1 MMKKTLLGTLVLGLG
16 LVLAGCGT
24 QASSSTKGKTL
35 NVGILQIVQ
44 HGSLDEARQGFK
56 AGLNQELKAHN
67 KSTKINY
74 HYLNAQGDQSNLNT
88 MSQQLVQQ
96 KNDLLLGIAT
106 PAAQALAKKTTTTPT
121 LVTAVTD
128 LKAASLVKSDQKPG
142 TNVSG
147 TSDLTPVG
155 LQLKLLKSLTKGNKP
170 LGIMYNSSEE
180 NSVLQV
186 KLAKKYAKQ
195 HHIALKV
202 VSATSTN
209 DIASV
214 LAGLEGKISGLYL
227 PTDNLMASAMKTIG
241 QKAKAAKLPV
251 VTGSIE
257 MAEDGGTATYGL
269 NYRDLGKQTGKMAY
283 QVLINHKK
291 PQTMPV
297 ETAKTLHLYVNKAN
311 TKAIGLTTDQVK
323 SPK

>member
-1 MMKKTLLGTLVLGLG
+1 MMKKTILGSLVIGLG
-16 LVLAGCGT
+16 LILAGCAT
-24 QASSSTKGKTL
+24 QKATGNDQISIG
-35 NVGILQIVQ
+35 VLQVVQ
-44 HGSLDEARQGFK
+44 HGSLDQARKGFK
-56 AGLNQELKAHN
+56 AGLAAALKAHH
-67 KSTKINY
+67 KSVKVTY

-88 MSQQLVQQ
+88 MSQQLTQQ

-106 PAAQALAKKTTTTPT
+106 PAAQALAKKDHTTPT

-128 LKAASLVKSDQKPG
+128 LQAAGLVKTAKRPQ

-155 LQLKLLKSLTKGNKP
+155 KQLKLLASLTTGKKP
-170 LGIMYNSSEE
+170 LGVMYNSSEE

-186 KLAKKYAKQ
+186 KLAKRYAAK
-195 HHIALKV
+195 HHLNLKV

-214 LAGLEGKISGLYL
+214 LAGLQGKVSGLYL

-269 NYRDLGKQTGKMAY
+269 NYYDLGKQTGKMAY
-283 QVLINHKK
+283 QVLINKRK
-291 PQTMPV
+291 PQTLPV
-297 ETAKTLHLYVNKAN
+297 ENAAKLHLYVNRANAKAL
-311 TKAIGLTTDQVK
+311 GLATSDIHQ
-323 SPK
+323 P

>member
-1 MMKKTLLGTLVLGLG
+1 MKKLLISSVVLGLG
-16 LVLAGCGT
+16 LLLAGCQQRATGN
-24 QASSSTKGKTL
+24 QGYQ
-35 NVGILQIVQ
+35 VGILQVVQ
-44 HGSLDEARQGFK
+44 HGSLDQARNGFK
-56 AGLNQELKAHN
+56 VGLRQALKAHG
-67 KSTKINY
+67 KSTKVTY

-128 LKAASLVKSDQKPG
+128 LKAASLVKSAAKPQ

-155 LQLKLLKSLTKGNKP
+155 KQLKLLKSLTTGNRP
-170 LGIMYNSSEE
+170 LGVMYNSSEE

-186 KLAKKYAKQ
+186 KLAKQYAQ
-195 HHIALKV
+195 RHYLNLKI

-214 LAGLEGKISGLYL
+214 LAGLKGQISGLYL
-227 PTDNLMASAMKTIG
+227 PTDNLMASAMKMIG
-241 QKAKAAKLPV
+241 QKAKAADLPV

-269 NYRDLGKQTGKMAY
+269 NYYDLGKQTGKMAY
-283 QVLINHKK
+283 RVLVKRQK
-291 PQTMPV
+291 PQTLPV
-297 ETAKTLHLYVNKAN
+297 ETAKHLHLYVNRAN
-311 TKAIGLTTDQVK
+311 AKSIGLKADQIK
-323 SPK
+323 QP

>member
-1 MMKKTLLGTLVLGLG
+1 MKKIVLSSIVLGLG
-16 LVLAGCGT
+16 LLLAGCST
-24 QASSSTKGKTL
+24 QASSHQQSYS
-35 NVGILQIVQ
+35 VGILQIVQ

-56 AGLNQELKAHN
+56 AGLKQELKAHG
-67 KSTKINY
+67 KSTTVKY

-128 LKAASLVKSDQKPG
+128 LKAASLVKSDSKPG

-155 LQLKLLKSLTKGNKP
+155 LQLKLLKSLSKGNKP

-186 KLAKKYAKQ
+186 KLAKQYAKQ
-195 HHIALKV
+195 HHLTLKV

-269 NYRDLGKQTGKMAY
+269 NYYDLGKQTGKMAY
-283 QVLINHKK
+283 QVLVNHKK

-297 ETAKTLHLYVNKAN
+297 ETAQKLHLYINQAN
-311 TKAIGLTTDQVK
+311 TQAIGLKTSQVK

>member
-1 MMKKTLLGTLVLGLG
+1 MKKLLASSLALLSLGLI
-16 LVLAGCGT
+16 LAGC
-24 QASSSTKGKTL
+24 SSKSSAKSGSL
-35 NVGILQIVQ
+35 NVGILQVVQ

-56 AGLNQELKAHN
+56 AGLKAELRAHG
-67 KSTKINY
+67 KSTKVTY
-74 HYLNAQGDQSNLNT
+74 HYLNAQGDQANLNT

-96 KNDLLLGIAT
+96 KNDLLVGVAT
-106 PAAQALAKKTTTTPT
+106 PAAQALAKKTTSTPT

-128 LKAASLVKSDQKPG
+128 LKAAGLVKANAKPQ

-186 KLAKKYAKQ
+186 KLAKAYAKK
-195 HHIALKV
+195 HHLNLKI

-209 DIASV
+209 DVASV
-214 LAGLEGKISGLYL
+214 LAGLTGKVSGLYL

-241 QKAKAAKLPV
+241 AKAKAANLPV

-257 MAEDGGTATYGL
+257 MAEDGGTATYGI
-269 NYRDLGKQTGKMAY
+269 NYYDLGKQTGKMAY
-283 QVLINHKK
+283 NVLEKHQK
-291 PQTMPV
+291 PQTMAV
-297 ETAKTLHLYVNKAN
+297 QTSKKLHLYINQAN
-311 TKAIGLTTDQVK
+311 TKAIGLKPSQITK
-323 SPK
+323 P

>member
-1 MMKKTLLGTLVLGLG
+1 MMKKGLLTGMALLGLG
-16 LVLAGCGT
+16 LTLAGCSSKSD
-24 QASSSTKGKTL
+24 ASSKGTL
-35 NVGILQIVQ
+35 NVGILQVVQ

-56 AGLNQELKAHN
+56 AGLKQELKAHH
-67 KSTKINY
+67 KSAKVAY
-74 HYLNAQGDQSNLNT
+74 HYLNAQGDQANLNT
-88 MSQQLVQQ
+88 MSQQLSQQ

-106 PAAQALAKKTTTTPT
+106 PAAQALAKKTKTTPT

-128 LKAASLVKSDQKPG
+128 LKAAGLVKANNKPQ

-155 LQLKLLKSLTKGNKP
+155 LQLKLLASLTKGNKP

-186 KLAKKYAKQ
+186 KLAKAYAQK
-195 HHIALKV
+195 HHLKLKV

-209 DIASV
+209 DVASV
-214 LAGLEGKISGLYL
+214 LAGLQGKISGLYL

-257 MAEDGGTATYGL
+257 MAEDGGTATYGID
-269 NYRDLGKQTGKMAY
+269 YYDLGKQTGKMAY
-283 QVLINHKK
+283 NVLENDKK
-291 PQTMPV
+291 PQTMAV
-297 ETAKTLHLYVNKAN
+297 ETSKHLHLYVNKAN
-311 TKAIGLTTDQVK
+311 TKAIGMQPQQIK
-323 SPK
+323 QP

>member
-1 MMKKTLLGTLVLGLG
+1 MKKTILGSLMIGMALILTACSGNG
-16 LVLAGCGT
+16 HGNDD
-24 QASSSTKGKTL
+24 KTVS
-35 NVGILQIVQ
+35 VGILQVVQ
-44 HGSLDEARQGFK
+44 HGSLDQAREGFK
-56 AGLNQELKAHN
+56 AGLNQELKAHH
-67 KSTKINY
+67 SQTKVKY
-74 HYLNAQGDQSNLNT
+74 HYLNAQGDQANLNT

-96 KNDLLLGIAT
+96 KNNLLVGIAT

-128 LKAASLVKSDQKPG
+128 LKAAGLVKSNQQPQ

-147 TSDLTPVG
+147 TSDLMPVG
-155 LQLKLLKSLTKGNKP
+155 KQLKLLKSMTKGNKP
-170 LGIMYNSSEE
+170 IGIMYNSSEE

-186 KLAKKYAKQ
+186 KIAKQ
-195 HHIALKV
+195 YAQQHQLKLKV

-241 QKAKAAKLPV
+241 QKTKAAKLPV

-257 MAEDGGTATYGL
+257 MAQDGGTATYGL
-269 NYRDLGKQTGKMAY
+269 NFYELGEQTGKMAY
-283 QVLINHKK
+283 DVLIKKKK
-291 PQTMPV
+291 PATIAVQT
-297 ETAKTLHLYVNKAN
+297 ADKLHLYVNKAN
-311 TKAIGLTTDQVK
+311 AKAIGLTVDQIK
-323 SPK
+323 QP

>member
-1 MMKKTLLGTLVLGLG
+1 MKKLLASSLALLGLG
-16 LVLAGCGT
+16 LVLAGC
-24 QASSSTKGKTL
+24 STKTSSAKSGNL
-35 NVGILQIVQ
+35 NVGILQVVQ

-56 AGLNQELKAHN
+56 AGLKAELKAHG
-67 KSTKINY
+67 KSTKVTY
-74 HYLNAQGDQSNLNT
+74 HYLNAQGDQANLNT

-128 LKAASLVKSDQKPG
+128 LKAAGLVKANAKPQ

-155 LQLKLLKSLTKGNKP
+155 LQLKLLKSLTTGNKP

-186 KLAKKYAKQ
+186 KLAKAYAKK
-195 HHIALKV
+195 HHLNLKV

-209 DIASV
+209 DVASV
-214 LAGLEGKISGLYL
+214 LAGLTGKVSGLYL

-241 QKAKAAKLPV
+241 AKAKAAKLPV

-257 MAEDGGTATYGL
+257 MAEDGGTATYGI
-269 NYRDLGKQTGKMAY
+269 NYYDLGKQTGKMAY
-283 QVLINHKK
+283 NVLENKQK
-291 PQTMPV
+291 PQTMAV
-297 ETAKTLHLYVNKAN
+297 QTSKKLHLYINQAN
-311 TKAIGLTTDQVK
+311 TKAIGLKPSQITK
-323 SPK
+323 P

>member
-1 MMKKTLLGTLVLGLG
+1 MKKLLTSSMVLLGLG
-16 LVLAGCGT
+16 LVLAGCT
-24 QASSSTKGKTL
+24 SQSSAKSQGL
-35 NVGILQIVQ
+35 SVGILQVVQ

-56 AGLNQELKAHN
+56 AGLRAELKAHG
-67 KSTKINY
+67 KSTKVTY

-88 MSQQLVQQ
+88 MSQQLVSQ
-96 KNDLLLGIAT
+96 KDDLLLGIAT

-128 LKAASLVKSDQKPG
+128 LKAAGLVKSNSQPQ

-155 LQLKLLKSLTKGNKP
+155 LQLKLLASMTTGNKP

-186 KLAKKYAKQ
+186 KLAKAYAKN
-195 HHIALKV
+195 HHLKLKI

-209 DIASV
+209 DVASV
-214 LAGLEGKISGLYL
+214 LASLTGKISGLYL

-241 QKAKAAKLPV
+241 AKAKAAKLPV

-257 MAEDGGTATYGL
+257 MAEDGGTATYGI
-269 NYRDLGKQTGKMAY
+269 NYYDLGKQTGKMAY
-283 QVLINHKK
+283 QVLENHKK
-291 PQTMPV
+291 PQSMAV
-297 ETAKTLHLYVNKAN
+297 ETSKKLHLYVNKAN
-311 TKAIGLTTDQVK
+311 ANAIGLQTSQIK
-323 SPK
+323 KP

>member
-1 MMKKTLLGTLVLGLG
+1 MKKLLASSLALVSLGL
-16 LVLAGCGT
+16 LLAGCSSST
-24 QASSSTKGKTL
+24 ASSSKSSL
-35 NVGILQIVQ
+35 NVGILQVVQ

-56 AGLNQELKAHN
+56 AGLKAELKAHG
-67 KSTKINY
+67 KSTKVTY

-96 KNDLLLGIAT
+96 KNDLLVGIAT

-128 LKAASLVKSDQKPG
+128 LKAAGLVKSDSKPQ

-155 LQLKLLKSLTKGNKP
+155 LQLKLLASMTKGNKP

-186 KLAKKYAKQ
+186 NLAKAYAKK
-195 HHIALKV
+195 HNLKLKI

-209 DIASV
+209 DVASV
-214 LAGLEGKISGLYL
+214 LAGLTGKVSGLYL

-241 QKAKAAKLPV
+241 AKAKAAKLPV

-257 MAEDGGTATYGL
+257 MAEDGGTATYGI
-269 NYRDLGKQTGKMAY
+269 NYYDLGKQTGKMAY
-283 QVLINHKK
+283 DVLENNKK
-291 PQTMPV
+291 PQNMAVQTS
-297 ETAKTLHLYVNKAN
+297 KKLHLYVNKAN
-311 TKAIGLTTDQVK
+311 VKAIGLQASQIK
-323 SPK
+323 EP

>member
-1 MMKKTLLGTLVLGLG
+1 MKKALMGTIVLGLG
-16 LVLAGCGT
+16 LLLAGC
-24 QASSSTKGKTL
+24 SSSAAGSKDKGYQ
-35 NVGILQIVQ
+35 VGILQIVQ

-56 AGLNQELKAHN
+56 AGLKQELKAHG
-67 KSTKINY
+67 KSTKVTY

-128 LKAASLVKSDQKPG
+128 LKAASLVKSDTTPG

-155 LQLKLLKSLTKGNKP
+155 LQLKLLKSLTTGHKP

-186 KLAKKYAKQ
+186 KLAKAYAKK

-214 LAGLEGKISGLYL
+214 LAGLEGQISGLYL

-241 QKAKAAKLPV
+241 QKTKAAKLPV

-269 NYRDLGKQTGKMAY
+269 NYYDLGKQTGKMAY
-283 QVLINHKK
+283 QVLVDHKK
-291 PQTMPV
+291 PANMPV
-297 ETAKTLHLYVNKAN
+297 QTAKKLHLYINQAN
-311 TKAIGLTTDQVK
+311 TKAIGMTASQIK

>member
-1 MMKKTLLGTLVLGLG
+1 MKKTILGSLVLGLG
-16 LVLAGCGT
+16 LLLAGCTTQKTSQQGT
-24 QASSSTKGKTL
+24 VS
-35 NVGILQIVQ
+35 VGILQVVQ

-56 AGLNQELKAHN
+56 AGLTQALKAHHQ
-67 KSTKINY
+67 STKVRY

-106 PAAQALAKKTTTTPT
+106 PSAQALAKKTKTTPT

-128 LKAASLVKSDQKPG
+128 LKAAGLVKNQKQPG

-155 LQLKLLKSLTKGNKP
+155 KQLKLLKSLTKSNRP

-186 KLAKKYAKQ
+186 KLAKAYAKQ
-195 HHIALKV
+195 HHLKLKV

-214 LAGLEGKISGLYL
+214 LAGLKGQISGLYL

-241 QKAKAAKLPV
+241 QK
-251 VTGSIE
+251 
-257 MAEDGGTATYGL
+257 
-269 NYRDLGKQTGKMAY
+269 
-283 QVLINHKK
+283 
-291 PQTMPV
+291 
-297 ETAKTLHLYVNKAN
+297 
-311 TKAIGLTTDQVK
+311 TKA
-323 SPK
+323 

>member
-1 MMKKTLLGTLVLGLG
+1 MKKLLLTSMALLGLG
-16 LVLAGCGT
+16 LTLAGCSSKSD
-24 QASSSTKGKTL
+24 ASSKSTL
-35 NVGILQIVQ
+35 NVGILQVVQ

-56 AGLNQELKAHN
+56 AGLKQELKAHH
-67 KSTKINY
+67 KSVTVKY

-106 PAAQALAKKTTTTPT
+106 PAAQALAKKTKTTPT

-128 LKAASLVKSDQKPG
+128 LKAAGLVKSNSKPQ

-155 LQLKLLKSLTKGNKP
+155 LQLKLLASMSKGNKP

-186 KLAKKYAKQ
+186 NLAKAYAKK
-195 HHIALKV
+195 HHLSLKI

-209 DIASV
+209 DVTSV

-257 MAEDGGTATYGL
+257 MAEDGGTATYGI
-269 NYRDLGKQTGKMAY
+269 NYYDLGKQTGKMAY
-283 QVLINHKK
+283 AALENNKK
-291 PQTMPV
+291 PQTMAV
-297 ETAKTLHLYVNKAN
+297 QTSKKLHMYINKAN
-311 TKAIGLTTDQVK
+311 AKAIGLKTSQIQE
-323 SPK
+323 P

>member
-1 MMKKTLLGTLVLGLG
+1 MMKKTLMGTLILGLG
-16 LVLAGCGT
+16 LALAGCT
-24 QASSSTKGKTL
+24 NTSSASNGQGYS
-35 NVGILQIVQ
+35 VGILQIVQ
-44 HGSLDEARQGFK
+44 HGSLDQARQGFK
-56 AGLNQELKAHN
+56 AGLKQELKAHG
-67 KSTKINY
+67 KSTKVQY

-128 LKAASLVKSDQKPG
+128 LKAASLVKSDTKPQ

-155 LQLKLLKSLTKGNKP
+155 LQLKLLKSLTTGNQP

-186 KLAKKYAKQ
+186 KLAKRYAQK
-195 HHIALKV
+195 HHLALKV

-214 LAGLEGKISGLYL
+214 LSSLTGKVSGLYL

-241 QKAKAAKLPV
+241 QKTKAVNLPV

-269 NYRDLGKQTGKMAY
+269 NYYDLGKQTGKMAY
-283 QVLINHKK
+283 QTLVNHKK

-297 ETAKTLHLYVNKAN
+297 ETAKQLHLYVNHAN
-311 TKAIGLTTDQVK
+311 TKAIGLKVAQIK
-323 SPK
+323 QP

>member
-1 MMKKTLLGTLVLGLG
+1 MKKAILGSLVLGLG
-16 LVLAGCGT
+16 LVLTACGNSGS
-24 QASSSTKGKTL
+24 ANDSKTVS
-35 NVGILQIVQ
+35 VGILQVVQ
-44 HGSLDEARQGFK
+44 HGSLDQARKGFK
-56 AGLNQELKAHN
+56 AGLAKELKAHGN
-67 KSTKINY
+67 DTKVKY
-74 HYLNAQGDQSNLNT
+74 HYLNAQGDQANLNT

-96 KNDLLLGIAT
+96 KNDLLVGIAT

-128 LKAASLVKSDQKPG
+128 LKAAGLVKSNAKPQ

-147 TSDLTPVG
+147 TSDLMPVG
-155 LQLKLLKSLTKGNKP
+155 KQLKLLKSLTKGNKP

-186 KLAKKYAKQ
+186 KIAKQ
-195 HHIALKV
+195 YAAKHDLKLKV

-269 NYRDLGKQTGKMAY
+269 NFYELGEQTGKMAY
-283 QVLINHKK
+283 NVLIKKQK
-291 PQTMPV
+291 PQTMTV
-297 ETAKTLHLYVNKAN
+297 QTADKLHLYVNQANAKAIRLKAN
-311 TKAIGLTTDQVK
+311 TIKQ
-323 SPK
+323 P

>member
-1 MMKKTLLGTLVLGLG
+1 MKKLVASSLALLSLG
-16 LVLAGCGT
+16 LVLAGC
-24 QASSSTKGKTL
+24 SSSKSAADKGSL
-35 NVGILQIVQ
+35 NVGILQVVQ

-56 AGLNQELKAHN
+56 AGLNAELKAHG
-67 KSTKINY
+67 KSTKVTY
-74 HYLNAQGDQSNLNT
+74 HYLNAQGDQANLNT

-96 KNDLLLGIAT
+96 KNDLLVGIAT
-106 PAAQALAKKTTTTPT
+106 PAAQALAKKTTTIPT

-128 LKAASLVKSDQKPG
+128 LKSAGLVKSNDKPQ

-155 LQLKLLKSLTKGNKP
+155 LQLKLLASMTKGNQP

-186 KLAKKYAKQ
+186 NLAKAYAKK
-195 HHIALKV
+195 HNLKLKV

-209 DIASV
+209 DVTSV
-214 LAGLEGKISGLYL
+214 LAGLTGKVSGLYL

-241 QKAKAAKLPV
+241 AKAKAAKLPV

-257 MAEDGGTATYGL
+257 MAQDGGTATYGI
-269 NYRDLGKQTGKMAY
+269 NYYDLGKQTGKMAY
-283 QVLINHKK
+283 NVLEKNQK
-291 PQTMPV
+291 PQSMAVQTS
-297 ETAKTLHLYVNKAN
+297 KKLHLYVNKAN
-311 TKAIGLTTDQVK
+311 TKAIGLQTSQIK
-323 SPK
+323 EP

>member
-1 MMKKTLLGTLVLGLG
+1 MKKLLVSSLALMGLG
-16 LVLAGCGT
+16 LVLAGC
-24 QASSSTKGKTL
+24 SSKSSADKSSL
-35 NVGILQIVQ
+35 NVGILQVVQ

-56 AGLNQELKAHN
+56 AGLKAELKAHG
-67 KSTKINY
+67 KSTKVTY

-128 LKAASLVKSDQKPG
+128 LKAAGLVKSNDKPQ

-155 LQLKLLKSLTKGNKP
+155 LQLKLLASMTKGNQP

-186 KLAKKYAKQ
+186 KLAKAYAKK
-195 HHIALKV
+195 HNLKLKI

-209 DIASV
+209 DVSSV
-214 LAGLEGKISGLYL
+214 LAGLTGKISGLYL

-241 QKAKAAKLPV
+241 AKAKAAKLPV

-269 NYRDLGKQTGKMAY
+269 NYYDLGKQTGKMAY
-283 QVLINHKK
+283 NVLEKNQK
-291 PQTMPV
+291 PQNMAV
-297 ETAKTLHLYVNKAN
+297 QTAKKLHLYVNKAN
-311 TKAIGLTTDQVK
+311 TKAIGLQTSQIK
-323 SPK
+323 EP

>member
-1 MMKKTLLGTLVLGLG
+1 MKKLLLTSVALLGLG
-16 LVLAGCGT
+16 LTLAGCSSKSS
-24 QASSSTKGKTL
+24 ASNKSTL
-35 NVGILQIVQ
+35 NVGILQVVQ

-56 AGLNQELKAHN
+56 AGLNHELKAHH
-67 KSTKINY
+67 KSVNVKY

-128 LKAASLVKSDQKPG
+128 LKSAGLVKANSKPA

-155 LQLKLLKSLTKGNKP
+155 LQLKLLASMSKGNKP

-186 KLAKKYAKQ
+186 KLAKAYAKK
-195 HHIALKV
+195 HHISVKV

-209 DIASV
+209 DVSSV

-241 QKAKAAKLPV
+241 QKAKTAKLPV

-257 MAEDGGTATYGL
+257 MAQDGGTATYGI
-269 NYRDLGKQTGKMAY
+269 NYYDLGKQTGKMAY
-283 QVLINHKK
+283 DVLENNKK
-291 PQTMPV
+291 PQSMAVQTS
-297 ETAKTLHLYVNKAN
+297 KKLHMYINKAN
-311 TKAIGLTTDQVK
+311 AKAIGLKTSQIQE
-323 SPK
+323 P

>member
-1 MMKKTLLGTLVLGLG
+1 MKKAMLGSLVLGLG
-16 LVLAGCGT
+16 LLLAGCGN
-24 QASSSTKGKTL
+24 QTKSNEKTVS
-35 NVGILQIVQ
+35 VGILQVVQ
-44 HGSLDEARQGFK
+44 HGSLDQARKGFK
-56 AGLNQELKAHN
+56 AGLQKELDAHGD
-67 KSTKINY
+67 KTKVKY

-96 KNDLLLGIAT
+96 KNDLLVGIAT
-106 PAAQALAKKTTTTPT
+106 QSAQALAKKTTTTPI

-128 LKAASLVKSDQKPG
+128 LKGAGLVKSTTKPQ

-147 TSDLTPVG
+147 TSDLMPVG
-155 LQLKLLKSLTKGNKP
+155 KQLKLLKSMTTSDKP

-186 KLAKKYAKQ
+186 NIAKKYAKQ
-195 HHIALKV
+195 HNLKLKV

-241 QKAKAAKLPV
+241 QKTKATKLPV

-269 NYRDLGKQTGKMAY
+269 DFRELGEQTGKMAY
-283 QVLINHKK
+283 KVLIKKQK
-291 PQTMPV
+291 PQTMAV
-297 ETAKTLHLYVNKAN
+297 QTAEKLHLYVNKAN
-311 TKAIGLTTDQVK
+311 ATAIGLKPSTIKQ
-323 SPK
+323 P

>member
-1 MMKKTLLGTLVLGLG
+1 
-16 LVLAGCGT
+16 VLAGCSSH
-24 QASSSTKGKTL
+24 SSSSNSKSL
-35 NVGILQIVQ
+35 SVGILQVVQ

-56 AGLNQELKAHN
+56 AGLNQQLNAHD
-67 KSTKINY
+67 KSTKVTY
-74 HYLNAQGDQSNLNT
+74 HYLNAQGDQANLNT

-96 KNDLLLGIAT
+96 KNDLLVGIAT

-128 LKAASLVKSDQKPG
+128 LKSAGLVKSNQQPN

-155 LQLKLLKSLTKGNKP
+155 LQLKLLASMSKGNKP

-186 KLAKKYAKQ
+186 NLAKAYAKK
-195 HHIALKV
+195 HNLKLKV

-209 DIASV
+209 DVTSV
-214 LAGLEGKISGLYL
+214 LAGLTGKVSGLYL
-227 PTDNLMASAMKTIG
+227 PTDNLMASAMKIIG
-241 QKAKAAKLPV
+241 QKAKTAKLPV

-257 MAEDGGTATYGL
+257 MAEDGGTATYGI
-269 NYRDLGKQTGKMAY
+269 NYYDLGKQTGKMAY
-283 QVLINHKK
+283 DVLVNHKK
-291 PQTMPV
+291 PQSMAV
-297 ETAKTLHLYVNKAN
+297 ETSKKLHLYVNKAN
-311 TKAIGLTTDQVK
+311 ANPLGLAT
-323 SPK
+323 

>member
-1 MMKKTLLGTLVLGLG
+1 MKKLLISSIALLG
-16 LVLAGCGT
+16 LVLAGCSSH
-24 QASSSTKGKTL
+24 SSSSNSKSL
-35 NVGILQIVQ
+35 SVGILQVVQ

-56 AGLNQELKAHN
+56 AGLNQQLKAHD
-67 KSTKINY
+67 KSTKVTY
-74 HYLNAQGDQSNLNT
+74 HYLNAQGDQANLNT

-96 KNDLLLGIAT
+96 KNDLLVGIAT

-128 LKAASLVKSDQKPG
+128 LKSAGLVKSNQQPN

-155 LQLKLLKSLTKGNKP
+155 LQLKLLASMSKGNKP

-186 KLAKKYAKQ
+186 NLAKAYAKK
-195 HHIALKV
+195 HNLKLKV

-209 DIASV
+209 DVTSV
-214 LAGLEGKISGLYL
+214 LAGLTGKVSGLYL

-241 QKAKAAKLPV
+241 QKAKTAKLPV

-257 MAEDGGTATYGL
+257 MAEDGGTATYGI
-269 NYRDLGKQTGKMAY
+269 NYYDLGKQTGKMAY
-283 QVLINHKK
+283 DVLVNHKK
-291 PQTMPV
+291 PQSMAV
-297 ETAKTLHLYVNKAN
+297 ETSKKLHLYVNKAN
-311 TKAIGLTTDQVK
+311 ANSIGLATNQIK
-323 SPK
+323 QP

>member
-1 MMKKTLLGTLVLGLG
+1 MKKTTLGVLILGAGLL
-16 LVLAGCGT
+16 LAGCGK
-24 QASSSTKGKTL
+24 QATSGQQSVS
-35 NVGILQIVQ
+35 VGILQVVQ
-44 HGSLDEARQGFK
+44 HGSLDQARKGIK
-56 AGLNQELKAHN
+56 AGLQKELKAHN
-67 KSTKINY
+67 SKVTVKY

-96 KNDLLLGIAT
+96 KNDLLVGIAT
-106 PAAQALAKKTTTTPT
+106 PAAQALAKKTTTVPT

-128 LKAASLVKSDQKPG
+128 LKAAGLVKSDTKPQ

-147 TSDLTPVG
+147 TSDLMPVG
-155 LQLKLLKSLTKGNKP
+155 KQLQLLKNMSTGNKP

-186 KLAKKYAKQ
+186 KLAKAYAKK
-195 HHIALKV
+195 HGINLKV

-209 DIASV
+209 DVASV
-214 LAGLEGKISGLYL
+214 LAGLTGKISGLYL

-241 QKAKAAKLPV
+241 QKTKAAKLPV

-269 NYRDLGKQTGKMAY
+269 NYYELGEQTGKMAY
-283 QVLINHKK
+283 QVLIKKQK
-291 PQTMPV
+291 PQTMAV
-297 ETAKTLHLYVNKAN
+297 QTADKLHFYVNKAN
-311 TKAIGLTTDQVK
+311 AKAIGLQPSTIKQ
-323 SPK
+323 P